1 MADHGRRV
9 LLLSNS
15 TQAGRDYLAHAAAP
29 IRAHFPA
36 GGRIAFVP
44 YALHDWDR
52 YTAKAAAGLGAL
64 GYQVTGVHT
73 GDPAAVVAE
82 ADGVFVGGGNTF
94 RLTDAVYRTG
104 LLDVLR
110 RRVAAGLPYMGASA
124 GTVLAG
130 PSIRTTNDMPIVQP
144 PSFTALGLV
153 GFQINPHYVGGGIAP
168 GHMGETREQRLA
180 EYLEENAVPVVGLP
194 EGSWITAL
202 GGTVTLGGT
211 RDGVLFARGADPAP
225 LPLGSDLAALETA
238 PRAGEPRGPEC

>member
-15 TQAGRDYLAHAAAP
+15 TQAGHDYLEHAAAP
-29 IRAHFPA
+29 IQEHFPA

-64 GYQVTGVHT
+64 GYKVTGVHT
-73 GDPAAVVAE
+73 GDPATVVAE

-94 RLTDAVYRTG
+94 RLATGVHRTG
-104 LLDVLR
+104 LADVLR
-110 RRVAAGLPYMGASA
+110 ERVADGLPYMGASA

-144 PSFTALGLV
+144 PTFTALGLI
-153 GFQINPHYVGGGIAP
+153 GFHINPHFLSGAVVP
-168 GHMGETREQRLA
+168 DFMGETREQRLA
-180 EYLEENAVPVVGLP
+180 EYLEENETPVVGLP
-194 EGSWITAL
+194 EGSWITAH
-202 GGTVTLGGT
+202 GTTVTAGGAH
-211 RDGVLFARGADPAP
+211 DAVLFARGAEPGP
-225 LPLGSDLAALETA
+225 LPVGSDLSALETA
-238 PRAGEPRGPEC
+238 PHVGVAGDAGC